1 MQRLDCSSQALHPC
15 RRSFWML
22 SHGGG
27 ERQPST
33 APAEPGPVAVAPAA
47 AVPPAVPPAVAPRA
61 PQPMPTDDGFSAP
74 EALPVETQPAETPGF
89 VDGLASSPAPGFEP
103 SPAATPI
110 AGTEMPGAASEQMND
125 PWAAK

>member
-1 MQRLDCSSQALHPC
+1 
-15 RRSFWML
+15 ML

-27 ERQPST
+27 ERQSST
-33 APAEPGPVAVAPAA
+33 APAEPGPVAVTPAA
-47 AVPPAVPPAVAPRA
+47 ALPPAVPPAVAPRA
-61 PQPMPTDDGFSAP
+61 PQPTPTDDGFSAP